1 MSYPTATTDLVP
13 LAHPTSTTTSNN
25 FGPEPFLVVQFMTA
39 DPGEAFADFSHRVDK
54 PRQTQWGIRGAR
66 EHRTELIFDRNS
78 AERLVSLLSEY
89 LGD

>member
-1 MSYPTATTDLVP
+1 MP
-13 LAHPTSTTTSNN
+13 LAHATSTTTTNN
-25 FGPEPFLVVQFMTA
+25 FGEEMLVVTFMTA

-66 EHRTELIFDRNS
+66 EHRTELIFDRN

-89 LGD
+89 LED